1 MEDLLMA
8 SSIWKLGALAAGVW
22 FAWAGIASA
31 GDDTIRLDAKKSA
44 ASLLETGDSTSEFSH
59 ADRAKAGDSD
69 DDVED
74 IHFRYRLGFSRGYYG
89 GGYFF
94 PRFYAFR
101 RGYWNGVYAGGYGG
115 YYPRYYGGYY
125 APSYAY
131 YSTPIY
137 FSAPVQTYYSNP
149 CVCTIGGADAP
160 TVALTTTRR
169 APTNPERYDGPSR
182 AATPR
187 DRYDNEPA
195 PKIDPADGR
204 LVKSAPADKKY
215 KFAAYGENRIK
226 DRETFAVKDKK

>member
-1 MEDLLMA
+1 MA
-8 SSIWKLGALAAGVW
+8 SSIWKLGALAAG
-22 FAWAGIASA
+22 AWIGLAGVASA
-31 GDDTIRLDAKKSA
+31 GDDTIRLDAKKST
-44 ASLLETGDSTSEFSH
+44 ASLLGTGDSTAEFSH

-101 RGYWNGVYAGGYGG
+101 RGYWNGLYAGGYGGYYGG

-125 APSYAY
+125 APTYAY

-137 FSAPVQTYYSNP
+137 YSAPIQTYYNP

-160 TVALTTTRR
+160 TVALTTPRR
-169 APTNPERYDGPSR
+169 AAANPERSGGPSR
-182 AATPR
+182 AAMPR
-187 DRYDNEPA
+187 DRYDMEPA
-195 PKIDPADGR
+195 PKIDPAEGR
-204 LVKSAPADKKY
+204 LVKSAPTAKKY
-215 KFAAYGENRIK
+215 RFAAYGENQMK
-226 DRETFAVKDKK
+226 DRDTFVVKDKK